1 MGLHKPFDRDF
12 FLVNGNVLTSGGSK
26 NLAKGQFAIVDV
38 KSATANGAKVISDVS
53 GAPSNTTFEFR
64 VGKSKV
70 QTSRSAQNS
79 KAYSTFPFKISNVK
93 EVSVSSPTI
102 TSQTFDDLIIGYDGI
117 DATSAMKFANGD
129 TTVLDVILKGKAI
142 GLIGEHNEYKFK
154 IHFGVVEGQ
163 TDQEVVEA
171 AVRRLKEE
179 VLPTGIPI
187 SHFIDIK
194 IIDSTRASLT
204 GSEYAIAT
212 LSVTDA
218 GDSIATGLVQA
229 KYQSYDVVRTD
240 RIKLV
245 STYSVLHKKSE
256 ALANYQG
263 TTWVDGD
270 TLFASTESYTIQLAD
285 NPGGSSRLTELQAAY
300 PTLTIEGGEATGAAT
315 QELTLT
321 GNSGTANISVANVDY
336 LATFNTNLTTTASDF
351 VTAHAAAILSDT
363 GAVVTSN
370 GVIIKFSDD
379 AEGFPTIEIANA
391 TSNLNGTLGAI
402 DFVTTTA
409 EGGCQRVYSTTVVT
423 DVVGQECD
431 TIFVQNFTSQAP
443 QDFDFVSWEKVEYA
457 PDASALMGIRLTGK
471 EIVVDPEEWLK
482 DEVPFY
488 ETSARIIVAG
498 GYIEEVNRSTN
509 QYNKNFA
516 VKTLGWATDRDHL
529 GANLRAKEEEARVYF
544 DGELRH
550 RNNNFAKYFLGE
562 ESVIVTRAQYVDYS
576 IVVKDDSYSQSFGS
590 TLNAS
595 VAYHFHIEVGST
607 AAFEAEFNKI
617 AVKAGLD
624 AVSA

>member
-38 KSATANGAKVISDVS
+38 KSATANGAKVVSDVA
-53 GAPSNTTFEFR
+53 GQAKDAIYEFR

-93 EVSVSSPTI
+93 EISVSAPT
-102 TSQTFDDLIIGYDGI
+102 SNLQKFDDLIIGYDGI
-117 DATSAMKFANGD
+117 DETSAMKFENGD

-142 GLIGEHNEYKFK
+142 GLIGEHNEYRFK
-154 IHFGVVEGQ
+154 IHFGVVDGQ

-171 AVRRLKEE
+171 AVKRLKEE
-179 VLPTGIPI
+179 VLPTGISI

-194 IIDSTRASLT
+194 IVDSSRSSLT

-229 KYQSYDVVRTD
+229 KYQDYEVVRTN
-240 RIKLV
+240 RLKLV
-245 STYSVLHKKSE
+245 STYSVLHKKSVT
-256 ALANYQG
+256 LANYEG
-263 TTWVDGD
+263 TAWIDGD

-285 NPGGSSRLTELQAAY
+285 NPGGGSRLSELQEAY

-315 QELTLT
+315 QNLTLS
-321 GNSGTANISVANVDY
+321 GESGTANINVANVDY
-336 LATFNTNLTTTASDF
+336 LATFDTNLTVTASNF
-351 VTAHAAAILSDT
+351 ITQHSAAILADT

-370 GVIIKFSDD
+370 GAVIKFSDN
-379 AEGFPTIEIANA
+379 AEGFPVVEISNA

-431 TIFVQNFTSQAP
+431 TIFVQNFISQAP
-443 QDFDFVSWEKVEYA
+443 EEFDFVSWKKVEYL
-457 PDASALMGIRLTGK
+457 PNASALMGIRLTGK
-471 EIVVDPEEWLK
+471 EIIVDPEEFLK

-516 VKTLGWATDRDHL
+516 VKVLDFAYDRDHL

-550 RNNNFAKYFLGE
+550 KNNNFAKYFLGE
-562 ESVIVTRAQYVDYS
+562 ESVIVNRAQYVDYA
-576 IVVKDDSYSQSFGS
+576 IVIKDDSYSQSFGS
-590 TLNAS
+590 TLNTS
-595 VAYHFHIEVGST
+595 IAYHYHIEVGAT
-607 AAFEAEFNKI
+607 AAFETELNKI

-624 AVSA
+624 PVSA